1 MPDERQSLPFPG
13 RGNEGTI
20 FDPRPRA
27 FRLLN
32 GLADGFAERCIS
44 TYITLDV
51 ASLVRLASG
60 YYNLR

>member
-13 RGNEGTI
+13 AGMKARYLTP
-20 FDPRPRA
+20 DRA
-27 FRLLN
+27 RSGLLN

-44 TYITLDV
+44 TYIRLDV

-60 YYNLR
+60 HYNLR